1 MLSVVELDWLLILS
15 LIFGGC
21 CSNAYYLEL
30 STQAL
35 PSCGTILTIS
45 QFFFT
50 AFFSLSSQLFL
61 KDLNGTGTAAEGG
74 KVKGQQGKEV
84 ANGAKNVHQNG
95 DGNEEVEQRENVKPG
110 LRISQ
115 LKRRNQKQRYMSTA
129 SNSTS
134 SFNKDNSSIDSS
146 SLSTLSLLSIALFS
160 PLELS
165 RLRWKKPSVPLSRWS
180 VQVVLY
186 LATSLLNNTAFAYQ
200 IPMAVHIIFRSGGLV
215 INMGLGWAIG
225 RK

>member
-50 AFFSLSSQLFL
+50 AFFSLSSQLYL
-61 KDLNGTGTAAEGG
+61 KDGG
-74 KVKGQQGKEV
+74 KGVESRVKDQDGIGNGLQIESNGNSHQKE
-84 ANGAKNVHQNG
+84 
-95 DGNEEVEQRENVKPG
+95 EENRKPG
-110 LRISQ
+110 MRINQLRKRNGKSRYTQTKTDSQ
-115 LKRRNQKQRYMSTA
+115 STITTT
-129 SNSTS
+129 TS
-134 SFNKDNSSIDSS
+134 SKED
-146 SLSTLSLLSIALFS
+146 SLSTLRLISILLFS
-160 PLELS
+160 PLDIQ

-180 VQVVLY
+180 VQVILY
-186 LATSLLNNTAFAYQ
+186 LTTSLLNNTAFAYQ

-215 INMGLGWAIG
+215 INMALGWAIG